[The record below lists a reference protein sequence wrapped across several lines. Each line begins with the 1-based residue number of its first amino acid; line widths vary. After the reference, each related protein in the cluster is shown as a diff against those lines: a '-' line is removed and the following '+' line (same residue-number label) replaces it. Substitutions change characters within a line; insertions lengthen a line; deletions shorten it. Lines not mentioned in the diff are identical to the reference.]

1 MNQYILYLIGAFVV
15 SMVCGFVCIPAII
28 DFCVDKKL
36 YDMPNSRKIHKSD
49 IPRLGGLCFL
59 PSMFVSFAMTVIV
72 FNNASIGKQITMSL
86 WSCFFFVS
94 LLLIYVV
101 GFVDDLVGLGA
112 KTKFIVQI
120 LAVSLMPA
128 AGLYINNLYGLFGIY
143 DLPYWIGSPLTVFV
157 MVFIINAMNLIDGI
171 DGLSGGLSLLAL
183 TGFLVCFVREQMWQ
197 YSILIAGLLG
207 VIVAFL
213 YFNVWGKAEKH
224 KKIFM
229 GDTGSLTLGFILA
242 FLFVKFAME
251 NPNVM
256 PFRRDSLMLPYTL
269 LIVPVFDVVRVI
281 LVRLYHRKP
290 LFDADKNHIHHK
302 LMRTGLN
309 QHKALV
315 VILCLALSYTVVN
328 ILLAKY
334 CYFSI
339 VIIVD
344 IAVWIVF
351 HTVVN
356 IQIKKHGQKPFVLV
370 DAA

>member
-1 MNQYILYLIGAFVV
+1 MNQYVLYLIGAFVV

-28 DFCVDKKL
+28 DFCVEKKL
-36 YDMPNSRKIHKSD
+36 YDMPNARKIHKSD

-59 PSMFVSFAMTVIV
+59 PSMFVAFVITAIV
-72 FNNASIGKQITMSL
+72 FNNVSFGKQITMSL
-86 WSCFFFVS
+86 WSFFFFVS
-94 LLLIYVV
+94 MLLIYVV

-112 KTKFIVQI
+112 RTKFIVQI

-143 DLPYWIGSPLTVFV
+143 GLPYWIGSLLTVFV

-183 TGFLVCFVREQMWQ
+183 TGFLVCFVREQIWA
-197 YSILIAGLLG
+197 YSILIAGLMG
-207 VIVAFL
+207 VVVAFL
-213 YFNVWGKAEKH
+213 YFNIWGKAERH
-224 KKIFM
+224 RKIFM

-315 VILCLALSYTVVN
+315 VILCLALFYTVVN

-334 CYFSI
+334 CYFTI

-351 HTVVN
+351 HTAVN
-356 IQIKKHGQKPFVLV
+356 IQIKRHGQKPFVV
-370 DAA
+370 ADAA